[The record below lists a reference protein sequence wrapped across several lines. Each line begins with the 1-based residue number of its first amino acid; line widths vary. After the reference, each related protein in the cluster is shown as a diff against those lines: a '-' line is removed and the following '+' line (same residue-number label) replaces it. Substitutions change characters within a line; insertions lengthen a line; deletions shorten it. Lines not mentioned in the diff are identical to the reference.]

1 MYRADF
7 NQGAASGD
15 PTVSALVRHDAR
27 MRSLLS
33 QLTLAVVILGS
44 VPGCSLM
51 PSDDA
56 PVTVEDVLPTA
67 QPRGIALD
75 EAQIPSYDAVR
86 ATVTPLLS
94 DVKEPL
100 TAAECACRAA
110 AQSQIAEVLD
120 REAAYLRKEVT
131 IHRRRGASRLMPE
144 VLADQARWERNDAAE
159 RALIAYYQLADVE
172 LQQGVLSESYEE
184 RQRTQET
191 IDGLRG
197 AGMAV
202 DYDRSDLQRQRL
214 RLDEQGLQLTYDQAR
229 LTGLVKSLI
238 GDDSFS
244 PEAIETTCAVEP
256 RPPEYGLSEALEIGR
271 ANDVELKSL
280 RRFLQ
285 EGDVEDLDVARS
297 LLKTASP
304 LLGQAP
310 ASLGLLAKLRLM
322 CGNDERGEQE
332 LSVRKRQLQTLHDAR
347 QQLVD
352 LEIAGDLINAQQR
365 FLDASVAKDV
375 LDSWERRVAMLESN
389 REVRKGGYADLV
401 AARTERL
408 KARSDMLHKL
418 IELEIAHVKVQGA
431 LGILGDECA
440 KADAPRE
447 EQRSTPLHKRRR
459 AT

>member
-1 MYRADF
+1 
-7 NQGAASGD
+7 
-15 PTVSALVRHDAR
+15 
-27 MRSLLS
+27 
-33 QLTLAVVILGS
+33 
-44 VPGCSLM
+44 
-51 PSDDA
+51 
-56 PVTVEDVLPTA
+56 
-67 QPRGIALD
+67 
-75 EAQIPSYDAVR
+75 
-86 ATVTPLLS
+86 
-94 DVKEPL
+94 
-100 TAAECACRAA
+100 
-110 AQSQIAEVLD
+110 
-120 REAAYLRKEVT
+120 
-131 IHRRRGASRLMPE
+131 
-144 VLADQARWERNDAAE
+144 
-159 RALIAYYQLADVE
+159 
-172 LQQGVLSESYEE
+172 
-184 RQRTQET
+184 
-191 IDGLRG
+191 
-197 AGMAV
+197 
-202 DYDRSDLQRQRL
+202 
-214 RLDEQGLQLTYDQAR
+214 
-229 LTGLVKSLI
+229 
-238 GDDSFS
+238 
-244 PEAIETTCAVEP
+244 
-256 RPPEYGLSEALEIGR
+256 
-271 ANDVELKSL
+271 
-280 RRFLQ
+280 
-285 EGDVEDLDVARS
+285 
-297 LLKTASP
+297 LKTASP